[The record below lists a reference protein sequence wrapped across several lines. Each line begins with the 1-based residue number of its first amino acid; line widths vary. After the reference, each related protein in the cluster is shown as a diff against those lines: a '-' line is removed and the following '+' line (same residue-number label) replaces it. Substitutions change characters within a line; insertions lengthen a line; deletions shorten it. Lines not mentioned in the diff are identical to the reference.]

1 MDKRPKPRILG
12 ASKGQPVR
20 QRSIFYIIIILFLL
34 IDSGKSESRVCFYT
48 AHVWLCDTVCLS
60 WRRAVILCSPGRL
73 FLLVWE
79 WETWRLR
86 AEPMSEP
93 MAERQHSAGRSCQ
106 KHQDTNRQ
114 LFPTEAQQNR
124 TNCIGPRL
132 GREPSVADL
141 STQWRTICL
150 PVWSFTQSD
159 IVRVWECPKSTAWHV
174 KFTKCLRGLLQNVNM
189 LITTYDHILIFGAAG
204 AQGGNQLTHF
214 GSATSWDPNG
224 ELSGRTH
231 VLLASPLKVL
241 VNHTVV
247 LCSSAKHKTHN
258 KLKSKGHNLVL
269 SILDVSCLKFYVL

>member
-1 MDKRPKPRILG
+1 MSDCVTQYVWAEDVLSSCVP
-12 ASKGQPVR
+12 QV
-20 QRSIFYIIIILFLL
+20 
-34 IDSGKSESRVCFYT
+34 VCFFWCGSEKLGGCGLSPW
-48 AHVWLCDTVCLS
+48 VNLWQRDSTVQVGAARNTKTQTTDN
-60 WRRAVILCSPGRL
+60 W
-73 FLLVWE
+73 
-79 WETWRLR
+79 
-86 AEPMSEP
+86 
-93 MAERQHSAGRSCQ
+93 
-106 KHQDTNRQ
+106 Q

-189 LITTYDHILIFGAAG
+189 LLTTYDHILIFGAAG